1 MFTRAKLLF
10 HRKNIESNGDIIE
23 MKIWQVPDSKD
34 KPHGLKY
41 SLVYIQ
47 NGKRVVG
54 FDNAEGKGD
63 HKHYGGKECCY
74 DFTSVDNLIKDFYS
88 MIEKIRSDRL

>member
-1 MFTRAKLLF
+1 MHTKAKLLF

-23 MKIWQVPDSKD
+23 MKIWQMPDSKD

-47 NGKRVVG
+47 NGKRIIG

-63 HKHYGGKECCY
+63 HKHYRGKEY
-74 DFTSVDNLIKDFYS
+74 IRGNILIHEVYLLNPAPAIFS
-88 MIEKIRSDRL
+88 SR

>member
-1 MFTRAKLLF
+1 
-10 HRKNIESNGDIIE
+10 